1 MGRPV
6 EIYLDEAG
14 LAARI
19 TPRDDA
25 LVAESAPEI
34 VGSVASGTGEAR
46 FGCTEGPFRV
56 YERVAAWEPA
66 DQGRFRY
73 RQYVRFWPAI
83 PVFAPMFFPLMR
95 RALRDGLPRG
105 HSPIWAMP
113 DRLSAQQSRVV
124 AAMCLFHVVGG
135 ILFSFLTNVLTFIAA
150 DLGNGSAGEQSVV
163 LAVARLG
170 SVLTIFVMAGADR
183 VGRRRIAIASAAV
196 AVGLTLACG
205 LAPSLAV
212 FAFLQTL
219 ARNLAIAAMLASDT
233 LSVEELPA
241 GSRAAAQGLGALS
254 YGLGSGM
261 VILALPLADLGAQG
275 WRFVFLVA
283 LVCIPL
289 LVVAARHLPESHRFM
304 SRDRF
309 ARSARR
315 VDPRRF
321 VFIGALLV
329 LFNLFVAPASQLQN
343 DYLRADQGFAGSR
356 ITLFIAV
363 TSIPGLFGILVGGRM
378 ADRRGRRMVIIPGF
392 VATAVFGAGF
402 FATSGVTMWMSATLA
417 AGLGTLAVPALG
429 VLAPEMFPT
438 ARRGA
443 ARGVLSAVATGG
455 SVIGLLSAGV
465 LVDHLGYG
473 TAFMWLAL
481 APLAAAVL
489 ALRVPETA
497 GLELEALNEE
507 RVSGADPASPAAPEA
522 PGLHNPRD
530 RGDHRACGT

>member
-1 MGRPV
+1 MGRLM
-6 EIYLDEAG
+6 EIDIDSAELTAR
-14 LAARI
+14 LA
-19 TPRDDA
+19 PRDDN
-25 LVAESAPEI
+25 LVAESEPEMT
-34 VGSVASGTGEAR
+34 GSVTAGAGEAR
-46 FGCTEGPFRV
+46 FGCSQGPFKI
-56 YERVAAWEPA
+56 YERVATWEA
-66 DQGRFRY
+66 GTAGEFRY

-95 RALRDGLPRG
+95 RALRDGLPGGR
-105 HSPIWAMP
+105 SPIWAMP
-113 DRLSAQQSRVV
+113 DRLSAEQSSVV
-124 AAMCLFHVVGG
+124 AVMCLFHVIGG

-150 DLGNGSAGEQSVV
+150 DLGDGSAGEQSVI

-170 SVLTIFVMAGADR
+170 AVLTIVVMATADR
-183 VGRRRIAIASAAV
+183 IGRRRVAIWSAAAAV
-196 AVGLTLACG
+196 ALTLAGG

-212 FAFLQTL
+212 LAALQTL
-219 ARNLAIAAMLASDT
+219 ARNLAIAAMLAADT

-261 VILALPLADLGAQG
+261 VVLALPLADMGANG
-275 WRFVFLVA
+275 WRLVFLVA
-283 LVCIPL
+283 LLCVPL
-289 LVVAARHLPESHRFM
+289 LAVAARHLPESHRFIT
-304 SRDRF
+304 RDRF
-309 ARSARR
+309 EGAARR

-321 VFIGALLV
+321 VFVGMLLL

-343 DYLRADQGFAGSR
+343 DFLRADQGFAGSR
-356 ITLFIAV
+356 ITLFIVV

-402 FATSGVTMWMSATLA
+402 FATSGVPMWVSATLG
-417 AGLGTLAVPALG
+417 AGLGTLSVPALG

-443 ARGVLSAVATGG
+443 ARGALSAVATAG
-455 SVIGLLSAGV
+455 SLVGLLGAGV

-489 ALRVPETA
+489 ALRVPETS
-497 GLELEALNEE
+497 GVELEALNEE
-507 RVSGADPASPAAPEA
+507 QAYDGVPTSPEA
-522 PGLHNPRD
+522 P
-530 RGDHRACGT
+530 RATGRHIP